1 MDIKNKSR
9 IYWACRRGMRELDLL
24 IMPFFQH
31 DFDFLSKNDQKIFLR
46 LLQSNDPDL
55 LNWLMHYEV
64 PEDTDLQRIVSIIQQ
79 RNQTR
84 EFVIG

>member
-9 IYWACRRGMRELDLL
+9 IYWACHRGMRELDLL
-24 IMPFFQH
+24 IIPFFQY
-31 DFDFLSKNDQKIFLR
+31 DFDSLSKNDQKIFFR

-55 LNWLMHYEV
+55 LNWLMRYEV

-79 RNQTR
+79 RNQMR
-84 EFVIG
+84 EFVIR